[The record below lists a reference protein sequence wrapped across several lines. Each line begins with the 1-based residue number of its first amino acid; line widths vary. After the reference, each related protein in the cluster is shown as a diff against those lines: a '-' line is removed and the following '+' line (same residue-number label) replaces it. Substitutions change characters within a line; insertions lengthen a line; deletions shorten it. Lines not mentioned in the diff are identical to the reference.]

1 MRPRSCPRSTF
12 GFGVLSA
19 LIALA
24 HGADILRTSGFSTCL
39 ADAEIKVDRL
49 DIQYNR
55 PDKTVTFDVAGSS
68 LKEQNVTASL
78 VVTAYGKQVYQRS
91 FNPCDEATKVN
102 QLCPVPAGVFSARG
116 VQQIPP
122 EYANSIPDIA
132 FQLPDLDGQAKLELK
147 PVGGGKELAC
157 IESPVNNGKSSVVP
171 AVSYLA
177 VGVTGAALIVSGL
190 SALSALGGGAGGGGP
205 GACTPSPTFAE
216 TFGWFQSMAL
226 NGMLSVNYPPVY
238 RSFTRNFAFSGGL
251 IEWRQM
257 QTSIDNFRNV
267 TGGNLTTNSVAYLSN
282 VTLVYRASGESSSPS
297 KKTGGVTKRG
307 IDAWYETLRLHERA
321 INTNVNGSQTTI
333 GGGPAPASNG
343 TSNSKNS
350 HVVHGIQAF
359 AEQLVI
365 PQSNTFMTVLLI
377 FAIAIAAVTVG
388 ILLLKVILEL
398 WALCGSF
405 PKKLTSFRK
414 RYWGMLGRT
423 IVNMILIL
431 YGLWT
436 LYCIFEFTHGDSW
449 GAKALA
455 GVTLAAFTAILGFFT
470 FKIWQLARR
479 YKKLEGDTSGLYE
492 DKDTWIKYS
501 LFYDQY
507 KKSLWWIFVP
517 VIVYMFARGCVL
529 AAGNGRGMVQVGAQ
543 LIIEAAML
551 ILLVWSRPYETKSG
565 NWINIIIQ
573 VVRMLSV
580 ICILVFVEQL
590 GIAQTTK
597 TVTGIVLIVMQSVL
611 TATLVILIAVNAIM
625 ICCRANPHR
634 KKRKEAEKLN
644 RDLDNL
650 TPLDPRN
657 SLLMEPPPT
666 TTTTGGFSD
675 PSMRKDRGRF
685 DDDSI
690 ETNSKIYDRYHN
702 HRSDSPEDGR
712 GMNMV
717 GGGRRESRELLVQAA
732 AGMPYTSYSQPGA
745 YRSDRERDGDH
756 EMGHRPGYARQPT
769 LPNLGGG
776 GGGGYR

>member
-1 MRPRSCPRSTF
+1 MRPRSCARSTL

-24 HGADILRTSGFSTCL
+24 RGADILKTSGFSTCL
-39 ADAEIKVDRL
+39 ANAEIKVDRL

-55 PDKTVTFDVAGSS
+55 PDKSVTFDVAGSS
-68 LKEQNVTASL
+68 TKEQNVTASL

-102 QLCPVPAGVFSARG
+102 QLCPGMLFRLAKPRTIADLETVPAGVFSARG
-116 VQQIPP
+116 VQQIPA
-122 EYANSIPDIA
+122 EYASAIPDIA
-132 FQLPDLDGQAKLELK
+132 FQLPDLDGQAKLELR

-177 VGVTGAALIVSGL
+177 VGVTGAALVVSGL
-190 SALSALGGGAGGGGP
+190 SALSALGAGAGGGAP
-205 GACTPSPTFAE
+205 GAGTPSPTFAE

-238 RSFTRNFAFSGGL
+238 RSFAKNFAFAGGL

-257 QTSIDNFRNV
+257 QMSIDNFRNV

-282 VTLVYRASGESSSPS
+282 VTLVYRASGESPPP
-297 KKTGGVTKRG
+297 KTGSNLTRRGV
-307 IDAWYETLRLHERA
+307 DAFYETFGLLHPRA
-321 INTNVNGSQTTI
+321 VETNVNGSQTTI
-333 GGGPAPASNG
+333 GGGPAPATNG
-343 TSNSKNS
+343 TNGKNS

-377 FAIAIAAVTVG
+377 FAIAIAAVTVS

-405 PKKLTSFRK
+405 PKKLASFRK
-414 RYWGMLGRT
+414 RYWGLLGRT

-470 FKIWQLARR
+470 FRIWQLARR
-479 YKKLEGDTSGLYE
+479 YKKAEGDTSGLYE
-492 DKDTWIKYS
+492 DKETWVKYS

-507 KKSLWWIFVP
+507 KKSLWWLFVP
-517 VIVYMFARGCVL
+517 VIVYMFARGCVM

-551 ILLVWSRPYETKSG
+551 ILLLWSRPYETKSG

-611 TATLVILIAVNAIM
+611 TATLVILIAVNAII

-634 KKRKEAEKLN
+634 KKRKEAGKSSSFVLA
-644 RDLDNL
+644 
-650 TPLDPRN
+650 
-657 SLLMEPPPT
+657 SLLT
-666 TTTTGGFSD
+666 HTRANIYFN
-675 PSMRKDRGRF
+675 RK
-685 DDDSI
+685 
-690 ETNSKIYDRYHN
+690 N
-702 HRSDSPEDGR
+702 
-712 GMNMV
+712 
-717 GGGRRESRELLVQAA
+717 ESR
-732 AGMPYTSYSQPGA
+732 PG
-745 YRSDRERDGDH
+745 
-756 EMGHRPGYARQPT
+756 
-769 LPNLGGG
+769 
-776 GGGGYR
+776 